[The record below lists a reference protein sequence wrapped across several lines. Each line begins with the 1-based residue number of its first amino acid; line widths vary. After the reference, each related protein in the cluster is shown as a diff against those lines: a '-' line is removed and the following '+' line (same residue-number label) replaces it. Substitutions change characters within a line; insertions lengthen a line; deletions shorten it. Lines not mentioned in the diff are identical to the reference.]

1 MSWYHPVSLVIGEFY
16 LTETCAWLIIII
28 LQFSYHNIPIADG
41 EFVTLHRFIASL
53 LHSSG
58 YERLAPRHWEN
69 EQKIYQIKISDPC

>member
-16 LTETCAWLIIII
+16 LTETCAWLITII
-28 LQFSYHNIPIADG
+28 LQFSDHNIPIADG

-53 LHSSG
+53 LHSRG

-69 EQKIYQIKISDPC
+69 EQKISDKNI